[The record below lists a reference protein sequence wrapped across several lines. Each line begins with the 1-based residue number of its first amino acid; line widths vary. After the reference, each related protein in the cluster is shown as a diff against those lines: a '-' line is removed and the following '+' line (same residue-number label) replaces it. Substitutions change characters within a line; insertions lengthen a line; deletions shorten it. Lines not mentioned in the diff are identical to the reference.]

1 MSGVYLVKYTEN
13 RNAEVWANE
22 HRDVCCR
29 HERGGS
35 ERQKHQIEERETFYS
50 HSFGASAVSSNASSR
65 TAHRPHPALFQPLAI
80 NQAFLLACF
89 ALYLCVHLLQMLKKK
104 KPKKKPRENPFPE
117 WQITIPPA
125 TPCKQRGGKGSS
137 VKCSLMCSN

>member
-35 ERQKHQIEERETFYS
+35 ETETSDRGEGNIYS

-104 KPKKKPRENPFPE
+104 KTKKPRENPFPE